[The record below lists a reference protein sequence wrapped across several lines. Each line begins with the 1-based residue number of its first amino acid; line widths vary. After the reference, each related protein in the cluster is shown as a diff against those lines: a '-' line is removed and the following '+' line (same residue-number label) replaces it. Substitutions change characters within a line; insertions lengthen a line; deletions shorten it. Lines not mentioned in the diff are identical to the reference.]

1 MTRILITGSR
11 DWTDENA
18 VAEALRDVW
27 MGLGSDPDAI
37 IVHGG
42 ASGADTLAGKAA
54 AAMGLAVES
63 HPADWKRHGKKA
75 APLRNAEMVDL
86 GADVCVAF
94 PLGTSKGT
102 WGCVKL
108 AEAAGIPV
116 RIIRKRVGGDTRNA

>member
-11 DWTDENA
+11 DWTDGNA
-18 VAEALRDVW
+18 VTTALRDVW
-27 MGLGSDPDAI
+27 VELGSDPDAI

-42 ASGADTLAGKAA
+42 ASGADTLAWKAA
-54 AAMGLAVES
+54 AAMGLSVEV

-75 APLRNAEMVDL
+75 GPLRNAAMVNA

-116 RIIRKRVGGDTRNA
+116 RIIRKPVSGDTRDA